1 MRRTRRRGGFMLV
14 NMLITI
20 GLLAAFSVVAVRVFR
35 LSMQTVERSAREQE
49 ILIREGQAMGV
60 MREDVWGAAK
70 VEAEAKRLR
79 IADVEWRT
87 EGNGDLLRVA
97 GDEVRRWTGLG
108 MTFEREGSWVVA
120 RRGEHEVALLRQR
133 AAGGAK

>member
-35 LSMQTVERSAREQE
+35 LSMQTVEQSARAQE

-60 MREDVWGAAK
+60 MREDVW
-70 VEAEAKRLR
+70 
-79 IADVEWRT
+79 
-87 EGNGDLLRVA
+87 
-97 GDEVRRWTGLG
+97 
-108 MTFEREGSWVVA
+108 
-120 RRGEHEVALLRQR
+120 
-133 AAGGAK
+133 